1 MINFANVP
9 RQLRELYTVFRKFGL
24 RAYADNGVSPAGQLL
39 EMMRLRLGP
48 GKLEPEDYYRMR
60 VYRRDLDFDAKGL
73 FLSQRAVAL
82 SHKWTIVADDKLLA
96 YRLLEHE
103 GIKTPEIHA
112 ICEPLRTYRDR
123 PALRSADE
131 IVAYLH
137 SGARYP
143 FIAKPSTGIFSQDV
157 RLVSGFDAASGCVQL
172 AEEATLDASA
182 FARGCI
188 ERKNGTIFQEL
199 LLPHP
204 RIAAEISTRLCTM
217 RLIVLLERDHCWLFR
232 AYLKVASGG
241 NVADNYWRPGNFI
254 ATLDMATGAIKQ
266 CATGLGPDFRVLDSH
281 PVTGRPLAGFAVPFY
296 AEAVELVL
304 RAARIF
310 PGIRMQAWDVAITPA
325 GPIPLELNVEGSV
338 FLPQAA
344 DQRGMGD
351 QAVRNFLTRSR
362 LQLGPVGPSP

>member
-1 MINFANVP
+1 
-9 RQLRELYTVFRKFGL
+9 
-24 RAYADNGVSPAGQLL
+24 
-39 EMMRLRLGP
+39 
-48 GKLEPEDYYRMR
+48 MR
-60 VYRRDLDFDAKGL
+60 VYRRTLNFDAKRL
-73 FLSQRAVAL
+73 FLSQRALGL
-82 SHKWTIVADDKLLA
+82 SQRWTVVADEKILV
-96 YRLLEHE
+96 YMLLEHE

-112 ICEPLRTYRDR
+112 ICDPLRTYRDR

-157 RLVSGFDAASGCVQL
+157 HLVSGFDATSGRVQL
-172 AEEATLDASA
+172 AEETPLDASE

-188 ERKNGTIFQEL
+188 DRKNGTIFQEL

-232 AYLKVASGG
+232 AYLKVAAGG
-241 NVADNYWRPGNFI
+241 NVADNYWRSGNFI
-254 ATLDMATGAIKQ
+254 ATLDMATGVVKQ
-266 CATGLGPDFRVLDSH
+266 CVTGLGPDFRALDSH
-281 PVTGRPLAGFAVPFY
+281 PITGRPLTGFFVPFY

-310 PGIRMQAWDVAITPA
+310 PGLRMQAWDVAITPA

-351 QAVRNFLTRSR
+351 QAFRDFLARSR
-362 LQLGPVGPSP
+362 R

>member
-1 MINFANVP
+1 MISFSNVP
-9 RQLRELYTVFRKFGL
+9 RQLRELYAVFRSNCS
-24 RAYADNGVSPAGQLL
+24 RAYRDTGVSPSKQFIELL
-39 EMMRLRLGP
+39 RLRLGP
-48 GKLEPEDYYRMR
+48 GQLEPGDYYRMR
-60 VYRRDLDFDAKGL
+60 VYRRDLDFDAKSL
-73 FLSQRAVAL
+73 FLSQRAIAL
-82 SHKWTIVADDKLLA
+82 SHKWTVVADDKLLA
-96 YRLLEHE
+96 HMLLDHA
-103 GIKTPEIHA
+103 GFSTPEIHA
-112 ICEPLRTYRDR
+112 ICDPLRTYRDR

-131 IVAYLH
+131 IVAYLG
-137 SGARYP
+137 SAARYP

-157 RLVSGFDAASGCVQL
+157 RLVTGFDAASGCVQL
-172 AEEATLDASA
+172 AEEATLDAST

-254 ATLDMATGAIKQ
+254 ATLDMATGVIKQ

-281 PVTGRPLAGFAVPFY
+281 PVTGRALAGFTVPFY

-304 RAARIF
+304 HAARIF

-351 QAVRNFLTRSR
+351 QAFRDFLARSR
-362 LQLGPVGPSP
+362 R